1 MTHIANSFFHYTE
14 KSEYLISILENDFYP
29 RYCYEDYKQLL
40 PNYANTNTSTEV
52 AVPMVCFCDIP
63 LTLVSEHAKEYGSY
77 AIGLSKEWGLS
88 NLSPVFYLT
97 TNSIPHKKLHQLQ
110 KYVLLEQNVSEK
122 ELYER
127 FEALQDFF
135 GFIKPYTGISHKNKK
150 PKDFY
155 REREW
160 RWIPEISD
168 SDKKLDVILRLLKE
182 DDEQKETKNRL
193 IKDKYSLKYTMQ
205 DINYIVVP
213 SDEEKKKVVQQI
225 YNMKS
230 SKYKSN
236 DILYLISKVI
246 SLEEIEAN
254 F

>member
-1 MTHIANSFFHYTE
+1 M
-14 KSEYLISILENDFYP
+14 
-29 RYCYEDYKQLL
+29 
-40 PNYANTNTSTEV
+40 
-52 AVPMVCFCDIP
+52 
-63 LTLVSEHAKEYGSY
+63 
-77 AIGLSKEWGLS
+77 
-88 NLSPVFYLT
+88 FYLK

-127 FEALQDFF
+127 FEVLQDFL

-160 RWIPEISD
+160 RWIPGISD
-168 SDKKLDVILRLLKE
+168 SDKNLGVILRLLKE
-182 DDEQKETKNRL
+182 NDDQKEAKNRL
-193 IKDKYSLKYTMQ
+193 IKDKYSLKYTIE

-225 YNMKS
+225 YTMKS

-236 DILYLISKVI
+236 DVLYLISKVI